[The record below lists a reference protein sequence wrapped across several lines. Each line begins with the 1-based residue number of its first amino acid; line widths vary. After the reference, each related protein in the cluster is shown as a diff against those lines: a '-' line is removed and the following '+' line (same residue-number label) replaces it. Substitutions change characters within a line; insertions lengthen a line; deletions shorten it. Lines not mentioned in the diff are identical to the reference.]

1 MSKGCLTITEDEFLS
16 LPNKQQ
22 LLLVFKNQEETKRLV
37 EGYRFWYK
45 INTTL
50 SATLAAGMIWLFKA
64 NMSAI
69 TLPFLASFVVLCL

>member
-1 MSKGCLTITEDEFLS
+1 MSRCGLTITEDEFLS

-50 SATLAAGMIWLFKA
+50 SAILTAGVLWLFKS
-64 NMSAI
+64 NLMSLI
-69 TLPFLASFVVLCL
+69 LPIALFSFII